1 MNHPITASSEP
12 PDTRRRRLL
21 AAGAAS
27 LSAGLWQAPAR
38 AQAWP
43 ARPLRIVAAQAPGA
57 SNDATAR
64 GYADY
69 FSSKLGVAVT
79 VENKPGGLGMIAAEL
94 VARSAPD
101 GHTFLMTLH
110 SQLAQAPVLLKK
122 VPIDTSRDLVPIAA
136 LSTGVGLGVVR
147 KDLPASSVRELVEL
161 ARRRPVSV
169 GNYGVASGWHLMML
183 QVARTTGARFDI
195 VNYKGTGPMLTDLMA
210 GQIDV
215 GGGSL
220 LGLSPGLQRGAIRP
234 IVITYGPRSKKL
246 PGVPTWGDEGFIGP
260 AFQNLAEC
268 NLLLGPA
275 GTPPEVVARLAQLA
289 HESATASP
297 RIQQLIDQLGLE
309 EGPIIGEE
317 LRRFIDQ
324 IWPAYRNLTK
334 ELGLSVE

>member
-1 MNHPITASSEP
+1 MTPPITASSEP
-12 PDTRRRRLL
+12 PDTRRRHLL
-21 AAGAAS
+21 AAGAAA
-27 LSAGLWQAPAR
+27 LSAGLWQPPTR

-101 GHTFLMTLH
+101 GYTFLMTLH

-183 QVARTTGARFDI
+183 QLARTTGARFDI
-195 VNYKGTGPMLTDLMA
+195 VNYKGTGPMLADLMA

-220 LGLSPGLQRGAIRP
+220 LGLTPGLQRGAIRP

-246 PGVPTWGDEGFIGP
+246 PGVPTWADEGFIGP
-260 AFQNLAEC
+260 AFQSLAEC
-268 NLLLGPA
+268 
-275 GTPPEVVARLAQLA
+275 TSPEVVARLAQLA
-289 HESATASP
+289 QESATVSP
-297 RIQQLIDQLGLE
+297 RVRQLIDQLGLD

-324 IWPAYRNLTK
+324 IWPAYRGLTK
-334 ELGLSVE
+334 ELGFTVE